1 MTRVIALAAALLAA
15 ALLAA
20 TGGDATTAQSS
31 KLHAKV
37 GPGFTI
43 SLTNDSGARV
53 TKLDPGTYEVEVED
67 ESEEHNFHLTG
78 PGVDRSTGISET
90 GKELWTVTFR
100 DGVYTYVCDPHSG
113 RMQGSFIVGNP
124 PPTTPPPT
132 TPPPATAVV
141 TAKTKLVLTAGP
153 EQVIT
158 LKTTAGKPVKTMK
171 LGTYTMVV
179 RDRGRIHD
187 AHVVT
192 PGFNRKT
199 TPLTFTG
206 TQTWKV
212 SLRKAGTL
220 RFLCDPHAL
229 VGMKG
234 SAKIV
239 P

>member
-1 MTRVIALAAALLAA
+1 MTRFLALASALLVAALLGVS
-15 ALLAA
+15 
-20 TGGDATTAQSS
+20 GGSAGQSQEP
-31 KLHAKV
+31 KLFGTV
-37 GPGFTI
+37 GPEFTI
-43 SLTNDSGARV
+43 SLEDPQGNRV
-53 TKLDPGTYEVEVED
+53 TKLDPGTYEIKVDDRADFHTFHLQGRGVNERTEVE
-67 ESEEHNFHLTG
+67 FTG
-78 PGVDRSTGISET
+78 DASW
-90 GKELWTVTFR
+90 KVTFR
-100 DGVYTYVCDPHSG
+100 DGVYSFFCDVHPSSM
-113 RMQGSFIVGNP
+113 RGSFIAGNP
-124 PPTTPPPT
+124 PPTTPPAT
-132 TPPPATAVV
+132 TVV

-187 AHVVT
+187 AHVVA

-206 TQTWKV
+206 RQTWKV

-220 RFLCDPHAL
+220 RFLCDPHAP

-234 SAKIV
+234 SAKII

>member
-1 MTRVIALAAALLAA
+1 MTRLLALASALLVAA
-15 ALLAA
+15 FLGVS
-20 TGGDATTAQSS
+20 GGSAGQAQEP
-31 KLHAKV
+31 KLFGTV
-37 GPGFTI
+37 GPEFTI
-43 SLTNDSGARV
+43 SLEDAQGNRV
-53 TKLDPGTYEVEVED
+53 TRLDPGTYEIKVND
-67 ESEEHNFHLTG
+67 RADFHTFHLQG
-78 PGVDRSTGISET
+78 PGVNERTEVEFTGDVSW
-90 GKELWTVTFR
+90 KVTFR
-100 DGVYTYVCDPHSG
+100 DGVYSFFCDVHPSSMH
-113 RMQGSFIVGNP
+113 GSFIAGNP
-124 PPTTPPPT
+124 PPTPPPVT
-132 TPPPATAVV
+132 TVV
-141 TAKTKLVLTAGP
+141 TAKTKLVLTTGP

-158 LKTTAGKPVKTMK
+158 LKTTTGKPVKTMK

-179 RDRGRIHD
+179 RDRGRIHN
-187 AHVVT
+187 AHVVA

>member
-1 MTRVIALAAALLAA
+1 MIRLLALASALLVAALLAVS
-15 ALLAA
+15 
-20 TGGDATTAQSS
+20 GGSAGQAQEP
-31 KLHAKV
+31 KLFGTV
-37 GPGFTI
+37 GPEFTI
-43 SLTNDSGARV
+43 SLEDAQGNRI
-53 TKLDPGTYEVEVED
+53 TKLDPGTYEIKVND
-67 ESEEHNFHLTG
+67 RADFHTFHLQG
-78 PGVDRSTGISET
+78 PGVDERTEVEFTGDVSW
-90 GKELWTVTFR
+90 KVTFR
-100 DGVYTYVCDPHSG
+100 DGVYSFFCDVHPSSM
-113 RMQGSFIVGNP
+113 RGSFIAGNP
-124 PPTTPPPT
+124 PAT

-187 AHVVT
+187 AHVVA

-212 SLRKAGTL
+212 ALRKAGTL
-220 RFLCDPHAL
+220 RFLCDSHAL